1 MLISSQNKTFF
12 QSIFLLLTLGGD
24 SHVFFAAS
32 TDHRGTR
39 EYPGRTVTLERHEG
53 EVTVSSVSSPC
64 CCIQQSEAH
73 HGLH

>member
-1 MLISSQNKTFF
+1 MLISSQNKSFF
-12 QSIFLLLTLGGD
+12 QSIFLLLTLGD
-24 SHVFFAAS
+24 SHGFFAAS